1 MRIHP
6 ENPFRLLNRLDYLI
20 WGSSVLIVCASFL
33 LFSGA
38 GVLSLIASLIGVT
51 ALIYMAKGHPYGQL
65 LTIIFSLFYGVI
77 SFFFRYY
84 GEMLTYL
91 GMTLPMA
98 ALSLCTWLRNP
109 YGKSRIVKIR
119 QRLSMKLIVWMIL
132 LTAAATAGFGWM
144 LALLKT
150 ANLPVSIISV
160 TTSFLA
166 AYLTACRSPYYALA
180 YAANDLVL
188 IVLWILAARQDASCI
203 PMIACFAMF
212 LVNDAYAF
220 VSWRRRAGMQLSAQP
235 DPE

>member
-1 MRIHP
+1 MHW
-6 ENPFRLLNRLDYLI
+6 ENPFRLLNLLDYLI
-20 WGSSVLIVCASFL
+20 WGGSVLIVAGSYC
-33 LFSGA
+33 LFAGA

-65 LTIIFSLFYGVI
+65 LTVIFSLFYGVI

-98 ALSLCTWLRNP
+98 VLSLYTWLRNP
-109 YGKSRIVKIR
+109 YGDSQIVTIR
-119 QRLSMKLIVWMIL
+119 QKLSGRLILRMIL
-132 LTAAATAGFGWM
+132 LTAAATAGFGWL
-144 LALLKT
+144 LALLHT
-150 ANLPVSIISV
+150 ASLPVSIVSV

-166 AYLTACRSPYYALA
+166 AFLTACRSPYYALA

-188 IVLWILAARQDASCI
+188 IALWILAARTDASCI

-212 LVNDAYAF
+212 LVNDGYAF
-220 VSWRRRAGMQLSAQP
+220 VSWRKRARTQQ
-235 DPE
+235 DPG